1 MVNNRFQFTILYS
14 PFTIHY
20 YDCTYKPYPKK
31 MESDYIYHITT
42 KKQWAEAVEAG
53 HYDSETLA
61 TEGFIHC
68 STEPQVAGVLDR
80 YYKGRTELLKL
91 KIEKSKIERPLIFE
105 LAGSINEVFP
115 HIHGALN
122 LDAVVETTEI

>member
-1 MVNNRFQFTILYS
+1 
-14 PFTIHY
+14 
-20 YDCTYKPYPKK
+20 
-31 MESDYIYHITT
+31 MESDYIYHVTT
-42 KKQWAEAVEAG
+42 KQQWAEAEKLG
-53 HYDSETLA
+53 HYDSDTLA

-68 STEPQVAGVLDR
+68 STEPQVAGVLER
-80 YYKGRTELLKL
+80 YYQGKTGLVKL

-122 LDAVVETTEI
+122 LDAVVEVTEI

>member
-1 MVNNRFQFTILYS
+1 
-14 PFTIHY
+14 
-20 YDCTYKPYPKK
+20 

-42 KKQWAEAVEAG
+42 RDQWKQAQELG
-53 HYDSETLA
+53 HYDSDTLA

-68 STEPQVAGVLDR
+68 STEPQVAGVLER
-80 YYKGRTELLKL
+80 YYHGRTSLVKL
-91 KIEKSKIERPLIFE
+91 KIEKTKIERPLIFE

-122 LDAVVETTEI
+122 LDAVIEVTEL